1 MTSLPGA
8 IAPRPS
14 LRGSRLKVGLA
25 MTTVGLVFFLASC
38 APTYPKDKVLESV
51 VHLCR
56 QEYHIDIQAKI
67 SGTTIGV
74 LIPVK
79 GLFEGVLENVREE
92 DLDRIAQTLQFSEH
106 GRQNIEDVALSLARV
121 ILSSDA
127 KLEFYTIVAR
137 DVPTGLEFLWSG
149 YVTDQKRVSL
159 DISRGDFLQYR
170 TPISFRMQPER
181 IAQYTVEDFLEDLP
195 ERPVAYLLRHYVA
208 PSATLDQILPAM
220 LEITALIVQSGNPRG
235 NPPLSAR
242 ALQVSSKEVLVHVRL
257 STTGD
262 GGEKPHPAYL
272 FAVHLPGR
280 GGLIHSIE
288 RLSDPNKLPRPYGS
302 WGSLETWKEPFY
314 LEALSLPEFLAEQ
327 IARRIRIDM
336 TTSKPQAL
344 SPLELAVAGT
354 FQDQSFDFHFRY
366 LKFQKSHRSSEDLA
380 LAVVKTAAEVLNS
393 YGFKDFQTLRVT
405 DLLKGKSW
413 MVSAQDLPLYRRRN
427 PPPLSLLH

>member
-1 MTSLPGA
+1 MKSLTV
-8 IAPRPS
+8 
-14 LRGSRLKVGLA
+14 LGL
-25 MTTVGLVFFLASC
+25 TFLLASC

-51 VHLCR
+51 VRLCR

-79 GLFEGVLENVREE
+79 GLFEGVLENVREG

-106 GRQNIEDVALSLARV
+106 GRQNIEDVALALARV

-235 NPPLSAR
+235 KPLSVP
-242 ALQVSSKEVLVHVRL
+242 ALQVSSEEVLVHVRL
-257 STTGD
+257 SATGHGGSAKNF
-262 GGEKPHPAYL
+262 GGEKDQPAYL

-280 GGLIHSIE
+280 GGLIRSIE
-288 RLSDPNKLPRPYGS
+288 RLSDPNKLPRPYDS

-314 LEALSLPEFLAEQ
+314 LEALSLPKFLAEQ

-344 SPLELAVAGT
+344 SPLELTVAGT

-427 PPPLSLLH
+427 PPPLSPLH